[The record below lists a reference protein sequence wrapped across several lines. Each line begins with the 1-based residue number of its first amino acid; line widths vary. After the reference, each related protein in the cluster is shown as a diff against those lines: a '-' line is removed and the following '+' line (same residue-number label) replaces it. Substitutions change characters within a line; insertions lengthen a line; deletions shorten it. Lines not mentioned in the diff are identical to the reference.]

1 MLITNRRPASD
12 NWWNKRVLDSCIC
25 FLRGEKTH
33 RCYNE
38 ISYSLF
44 PILLSHVSC
53 YGIVKFY
60 CDFSKVLVGFSDK
73 IKRTVSN
80 AHLYTGKTL
89 FCPCNVYNLLHLE
102 LKRAFYEKISKVNTL
117 TIVDLYTQLNYGLYN
132 FFETRAQT
140 IWGENYCKKNKSS
153 CGRDVRVKIPT
164 NNKSYTCLITFMYLI
179 NYL

>member
-1 MLITNRRPASD
+1 MNPKVNAQKYNMQTMVHFLSKEYIVQLYWTIKIRIKIINGKKKLVVKKSIWQKSLLCLSVFRGANMLITNRRPASD

-44 PILLSHVSC
+44 PILLSLVSC

-89 FCPCNVYNLLHLE
+89 FCPCNVYN
-102 LKRAFYEKISKVNTL
+102 
-117 TIVDLYTQLNYGLYN
+117 
-132 FFETRAQT
+132 
-140 IWGENYCKKNKSS
+140 
-153 CGRDVRVKIPT
+153 
-164 NNKSYTCLITFMYLI
+164 
-179 NYL
+179 

>member
-1 MLITNRRPASD
+1 MNPKVNAQKYNMQTMVHFLSKEYIVQLYWTIKIRIKIINRKKKLEVKKSIWQKSLLCLFVLHGANMLITNRRPASD

-44 PILLSHVSC
+44 PILLGPVSC

-89 FCPCNVYNLLHLE
+89 FCPCNVYN
-102 LKRAFYEKISKVNTL
+102 
-117 TIVDLYTQLNYGLYN
+117 
-132 FFETRAQT
+132 
-140 IWGENYCKKNKSS
+140 
-153 CGRDVRVKIPT
+153 
-164 NNKSYTCLITFMYLI
+164 
-179 NYL
+179 